1 MTLEIHLG
9 CVYHEE
15 GGSWW
20 RVRGIVFGDI
30 LCRRVGD
37 GAELRVPL
45 AEFKGRWCAPT
56 KEELIKVNQLE
67 EEFEAAR
74 KPLPNNL
81 DTVPAPKGEEPT
93 GKRRRDEPEAGLAG
107 HGLEKEV
114 GILMQPTASD
124 GLDQL
129 VLDSATRRALE
140 DGLRMVTRRREME
153 EVWRLSQAYPNG
165 TKCALSFYGAPGT
178 GKTRAARGVALRLG
192 KPLYVVD
199 YARLTSKWVG
209 DTEKHIKLAFESS
222 RRSGSVLF
230 FDEADSLLS
239 QRVDAVDTTSQF
251 ANQSRNVLMQE
262 LDRHDGV
269 VIFATNLFTAYD
281 RAFLR
286 RVSHHVKFE
295 LPDAAGRRRL
305 FERHLPNPERVKL
318 SEAEW
323 QQLAS
328 LSRGLSGG
336 DIANACVNA
345 MVAASASPDPAK
357 WHLDFDTLRA
367 EVRQVLSA
375 KAAHDKKNPT
385 FDLAQN

>member
-1 MTLEIHLG
+1 MLMEVHLG
-9 CVYHEE
+9 SVYREE
-15 GGSWW
+15 GAHWW

-30 LCRRVGD
+30 LCRRIGD
-37 GAELRVPL
+37 GAERRVPL
-45 AEFKGRWCAPT
+45 QEFKQRWCAPT
-56 KEELIKVNQLE
+56 RDELIRVNQAE
-67 EEFEAAR
+67 DEFEAAK
-74 KPLPNNL
+74 KPMPENF
-81 DTVPAPKGEEPT
+81 VPTPKTEEPQ
-93 GKRRRDEPEAGLAG
+93 GRRRRDEPEAGLAG
-107 HGLEKEV
+107 HGLEREV
-114 GILMQPTASD
+114 GTLMQPTASD

-129 VLDSATRRALE
+129 VLADETRQSLE
-140 DGLRMVTRRREME
+140 DGLRMVTRRKELE

-165 TKCALSFYGAPGT
+165 TKCALSLYGPPGT

-192 KPLYVVD
+192 RPLYVVD

-209 DTEKHIKLAFESS
+209 DTEKHIKLAFEAA
-222 RRSGSVLF
+222 RRHGAVLL

-269 VIFATNLFTAYD
+269 VIFATNLFTTYD

-286 RVSHHVKFE
+286 RASHHIEFG
-295 LPDAAGRRRL
+295 LPDSPSRRKL
-305 FERHLPNPERVKL
+305 FERHLPNPERVKM

-345 MVAASASPDPAK
+345 MVAASAPPDPAK
-357 WHLDFDTLRA
+357 WRLDFNTLRT
-367 EVRQVLSA
+367 EVRQILSA
-375 KAAHDKKNPT
+375 KSAHDKGRPT
-385 FDLAQN
+385 FDATRN